1 MEEKL
6 IVQTDA
12 TVSAENDVGNSQLAP
27 ASIQLIYSTIRSSKI
42 YHSNWKLYLR
52 RTVMRIGLMLYY
64 NICYILKI
72 YFTTFICSML
82 L

>member
-42 YHSNWKLYLR
+42 YHSN
-52 RTVMRIGLMLYY
+52 
-64 NICYILKI
+64 
-72 YFTTFICSML
+72 
-82 L
+82 